1 MCHDTRKT
9 DSRDEFTILVCLF
22 PPQPTSKRVARHRLF
37 SYQALV
43 LGRTVRAPVLAVS
56 RKLMLCSAAYLR
68 QTVLLSAYETPEIR
82 STYNQSLKN
91 LGGRVRTFRRWS
103 PVHVPEGLD
112 QVHTSLAVIK
122 TNQLAYVEVQN
133 FIQFDCSSTKDE
145 LEKRF
150 SHFTDQ
156 LLPSVLKSAVQ
167 SANSVIFVPS
177 SLDFIR
183 IQNYFRKQQLSFAT
197 LSE

>member
-1 MCHDTRKT
+1 MTREKH
-9 DSRDEFTILVCLF
+9 ILTTSAPSVCVF

-43 LGRTVRAPVLAVS
+43 LGWTVRAPVLAVS

-91 LGGRVRTFRRWS
+91 LEGRVRTFRRWS
-103 PVHVPEGLD
+103 PVQVPEGLD

-122 TNQLAYVEVQN
+122 SNQLAYVEVQN
-133 FIQFDCSSTKDE
+133 FIQFDCSSAKDE
-145 LEKRF
+145 LERRF
-150 SHFTDQ
+150 SHFTNQ

-183 IQNYFRKQQLSFAT
+183 IQNYFRKQQLSFAM

>member
-1 MCHDTRKT
+1 MTR
-9 DSRDEFTILVCLF
+9 ENHILATSSPSVCLF

-43 LGRTVRAPVLAVS
+43 PGWTVRALVLTVS
-56 RKLMLCSAAYLR
+56 RRLMLCSAAYLR
-68 QTVLLSAYETPEIR
+68 QTILLSAYETPEIR

-91 LGGRVRTFRRWS
+91 LQGRVRTFRRWS
-103 PVHVPEGLD
+103 PVQVPEGLD
-112 QVHTSLAVIK
+112 QVHTSFAVIK
-122 TNQLAYVEVQN
+122 SNQLAYVEVQN
-133 FIQFDCSSTKDE
+133 FIQFDCSSAKDE

-150 SHFTDQ
+150 SHFTNQ

-183 IQNYFRKQQLSFAT
+183 IQNYFRKQRLSFAT